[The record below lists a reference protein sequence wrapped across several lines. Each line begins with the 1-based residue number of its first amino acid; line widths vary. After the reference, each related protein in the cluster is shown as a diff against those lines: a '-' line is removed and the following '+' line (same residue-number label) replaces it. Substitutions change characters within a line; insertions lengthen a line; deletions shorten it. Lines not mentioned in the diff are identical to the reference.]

1 MMSSKDSKKTC
12 PSCGARLPE
21 GAEVCDL
28 CGTPV
33 SASEEEEPQ
42 GKEPTAAQGAEG
54 PGEERRA
61 AETGGVYCNAC
72 GWENPP
78 EANFCSQCG
87 TRLQEVSGASPK
99 DRPVP
104 AKGPE
109 AAPSGELSEKKASET
124 QQGLARQVT
133 VLVGIALLVVVG
145 LFVATTWS
153 QSSESGSGGAET
165 SAPERTS
172 AAEASSAIE
181 QAEAQP
187 LPAELA
193 DSVEVYEER
202 IDQADGEAKLGWQ
215 SELVR
220 LFLRNNRPDRAAIVQ
235 QRIAEAESTAEAWQ
249 RTGDLFFEWM
259 TAMNDESEYKP
270 EVASL
275 TIEAYERVL
284 DEQPDNLDVRT
295 RAAWA
300 YQFDPSKNPM
310 EAIEVTNAVL
320 EEDPEH
326 LQANFNKGLFLLR
339 INRLEEAT
347 EQFERVKQVAGEES
361 PFYDAAERY
370 IQAVRDL
377 EARGGNASSGG

>member
-21 GAEVCDL
+21 GAEACDL

-33 SASEEEEPQ
+33 ASEEEEP
-42 GKEPTAAQGAEG
+42 PAQR
-54 PGEERRA
+54 GEEDSARA
-61 AETGGVYCNAC
+61 HEATEASGVYCNAC
-72 GWENPP
+72 GWKNPLG
-78 EANFCSQCG
+78 ANFCSQCG
-87 TRLQEVSGASPK
+87 TRLQEVSDVSPK

-109 AAPSGELSEKKASET
+109 GSASSGGPSEKEASEA

-153 QSSESGSGGAET
+153 QDPEGGSNGAE
-165 SAPERTS
+165 SSVPERTS
-172 AAEASSAIE
+172 AADASSAIE

-187 LPAELA
+187 LPADLA
-193 DSVEVYEER
+193 DSVEVYEDR

-235 QRIAEAESTAEAWQ
+235 QRIAEAEGSAEAWQ
-249 RTGDLFFEWM
+249 RSGDLFFEWM
-259 TAMNDESEYKP
+259 TAMNDESEHKP

-310 EAIEVTNAVL
+310 EAIEETNAVL
-320 EEDPEH
+320 EEEPEH
-326 LQANFNKGLFLLR
+326 LQANFNKGLFLVR
-339 INRLEEAT
+339 INRLEQAT
-347 EQFERVKQVAGEES
+347 EQFERVKEIAGEES

-370 IQAVRDL
+370 IQTVQDL
-377 EARGGNASSGG
+377 EARGGNASTGE